1 MRKIFI
7 IGLLLA
13 LALFLVS
20 CGGPGIA
27 NVSIS
32 KVPKTIIVGG
42 DLCFNVQSKLDKGT
56 SPKLVLKVGGKAR
69 ATERVELGPKESKEF
84 CFAGPF
90 KEPGEYDIEIADF
103 SGKVKA
109 LSLAEALPIT
119 GLEATPKSERVIA
132 TGLISYRLS
141 VENKTDV
148 QATREIEV
156 RLDDQVIDSKKVT
169 LAPREKQELTFK
181 ISQTDSPGKHRLQIG
196 DETREIEVL
205 PRPGELPPEPK
216 VIGPEQGLTELGK
229 PGGKIVIG
237 TTVGP
242 KTLNPLVAQETS
254 STAIT
259 GMLDAGL
266 VETNPITAE
275 IEPALAESWEISE
288 DKKTIT
294 FHLRKGVKFSD
305 GVPFTA
311 DDVIFTFNDL
321 VFNPDVNT
329 DYRDVL
335 EVKGQ
340 PIKFEKVDDYTVK
353 VILPEPFRPIFRVIG
368 GDILPKHKLAQYVAK
383 LNPGAEG
390 DLRAVKQV
398 LGENRQALEAQ
409 DKEKVSALDG
419 QLATL
424 EEAIKAQDLDKIKG
438 LVPPALDSLKGL
450 EEAAGDGLKE
460 ALGKA
465 EEELGLIITHAE
477 AGKFKGIPPG
487 TFNNAWSLAAKPE
500 EFAGLGPFVFK
511 EYVPDQQVVLE
522 RNPYYWKVDSQGTQ
536 LPYIDQLVFL
546 VTGTLDTEFLKFQ
559 TGELDTYGPRPE
571 DWPTIQEQKE
581 EKGWVTVQDG
591 PNFGTNF
598 ITFNQDVKDEGLR
611 KIFRDVRFRRAIAY
625 AVDKQTII
633 DNIYHGLAIPQWS
646 PVSVPSP
653 FYDKSASFKKYEF
666 DLDKAAELLDEIGLK
681 DTDGD
686 GVREFPDTQGAGTGG
701 RDFSFTLITNT
712 GNNIRTDIGNL
723 LTDDLKQIGVKVNFK
738 PIDFNALVT
747 NLLGGNYEAVIIGFT
762 GGVEPNNG
770 ANVWRSSGGL
780 HFWHYSAKD
789 EPYDWERRVDELFD
803 EGATTFDVEK
813 AKEAY
818 VEFQRLVS
826 EHLPVIYT
834 VNGQFLY
841 ASKKTLGNNEHFN
854 PLAGTLGFAEV
865 LWWKDEAR
873 RNETLMR

>member
-1 MRKIFI
+1 MRKILMI
-7 IGLLLA
+7 NLLMILVLA
-13 LALFLVS
+13 LAS
-20 CGGPGIA
+20 CGGPGTA
-27 NVSIS
+27 NIS
-32 KVPKTIIVGG
+32 VKGVPKTVIAGG
-42 DLCFNVQSKLDKGT
+42 DYCFTVQNKLDKET
-56 SPKLVLKVGGKAR
+56 SPKLDLKVGGKVR
-69 ATERVELGPKESKEF
+69 ATGQVKLGPQESKEF

-103 SGKVKA
+103 SGKV
-109 LSLAEALPIT
+109 
-119 GLEATPKSERVIA
+119 
-132 TGLISYRLS
+132 
-141 VENKTDV
+141 
-148 QATREIEV
+148 
-156 RLDDQVIDSKKVT
+156 
-169 LAPREKQELTFK
+169 
-181 ISQTDSPGKHRLQIG
+181 
-196 DETREIEVL
+196 EVL
-205 PRPGELPPEPK
+205 PRLGELPPNPK
-216 VIGPEQGLTELGK
+216 PVGPEQGLTELGK
-229 PGGKIVIG
+229 LGGKIVIG

-242 KTLNPLVAQETS
+242 KTLNPLVAQEIS

-259 GMLDAGL
+259 GMMDAGL

-294 FHLRKGVKFSD
+294 FHLRQGIKFSD
-305 GVPFTA
+305 GEPFTA

-335 EVKGQ
+335 KVKGK

-368 GDILPKHKLAQYVAK
+368 GDILPQHKLARYVAK

-390 DLRAVKQV
+390 DLRAVKQA
-398 LGENRQALEAQ
+398 LEENREALEAQ
-409 DKEKVSALDG
+409 DKDKVAALEG
-419 QLATL
+419 QLSAL
-424 EEAIKAQDLDKIKG
+424 EEAIKSQKLDLIKV
-438 LVPPALDSLKGL
+438 LIPQALGSLKGL
-450 EEAAGDGLKE
+450 KEAAEDKLKE

-465 EEELGLIITHAE
+465 EEELNLIVSHAE

-487 TFNNAWSLAAKPE
+487 AFNNAWSLATKPE

-536 LPYIDQLVFL
+536 LPYLDQLVFL
-546 VTGTLDTEFLKFQ
+546 VTGTLDTTFLKFQ

-591 PNFGTNF
+591 PTFGTNF
-598 ITFNQDVKDEGLR
+598 VTFNQDVEDEQLQ
-611 KIFRDVRFRRAIAY
+611 KIFRNVRFRQAIAY

-633 DNIYHGLAIPQWS
+633 ENIYHGLAIPQWS

-653 FYDKSASFKKYEF
+653 FYDKEESFKKYSF
-666 DLDKAAELLDEIGLK
+666 DLEKAAELLDEIGLK
-681 DTDGD
+681 DIDND
-686 GVREFPDTQGAGTGG
+686 GVRELPGG
-701 RDFSFTLITNT
+701 RDLTFTLITNT

-723 LTDDLKQIGVKVNFK
+723 LTDDLKRVGVKVNFK

-747 NLLGGNYEAVIIGFT
+747 ALLGGNYEAVIIGFT

-770 ANVWRSSGGL
+770 ANVWRSDGGL
-780 HFWHYSAKD
+780 HFWHYAAQD
-789 EPYDWERRVDELFD
+789 EPYGWEKRVDELFD
-803 EGATTFDVEK
+803 LGATTFDEQK

-841 ASKKTLGNNEHFN
+841 AAKKTLGNNEHFN
-854 PLAGTLGFAEV
+854 PLAGTLGFADI
-865 LWWKDEAR
+865 LWWRDETR
-873 RNETLMR
+873 RNETLTR

>member
-1 MRKIFI
+1 MKKSFI
-7 IGLLLA
+7 VGLLLILVLA
-13 LALFLVS
+13 LAS
-20 CGGPGIA
+20 CGGPRTA
-27 NVSIS
+27 DIS
-32 KVPKTIIVGG
+32 VKGAPKTIPVGS
-42 DLCFNVQSKLDKGT
+42 DFCFTVQNKLDKEAGL
-56 SPKLVLKVGGKAR
+56 KLELRVGGKVR
-69 ATERVELGPKESKEF
+69 ATGRVDLGPRESKEF

-90 KEPGEYDIEIADF
+90 KEPGEYDVEIADF
-103 SGKVKA
+103 SDKVKVLA
-109 LSLAEALPIT
+109 LEEALPVSII
-119 GLEATPKSERVIA
+119 EALPKSERVIA
-132 TGLISYRLS
+132 TGLISYKLN
-141 VENKTDV
+141 VENKTDI

-156 RLDDQVIDSKKVT
+156 RLDGQAIDSQEVVLK
-169 LAPREKQELTFK
+169 PREKQELAFE
-181 ISQTDSPGKHRLQIG
+181 ISQTDRPGKYRLQIG
-196 DETREIEVL
+196 EEIREIEVL
-205 PRPGELPPEPK
+205 PRPGEIPLNPK

-259 GMLDAGL
+259 GMMNAGL
-266 VETNPITAE
+266 VEVNPLTAE
-275 IEPALAESWEISE
+275 IEPALASSWEISE

-294 FHLRKGVKFSD
+294 FHLRKGIKWSD
-305 GVPFTA
+305 GEPFTA

-335 EVKGQ
+335 QVKGQ
-340 PIKFEKVDDYTVK
+340 PIRFEKVDDYTIK
-353 VILPEPFRPIFRVIG
+353 VTLPEPFRPIFRAIG

-390 DLRAVKQV
+390 DLRAVQKIIE
-398 LGENRQALEAQ
+398 ENREALEAR
-409 DKEKVSALDG
+409 DKDKVAALDE
-419 QLATL
+419 QLAAL
-424 EEAIKAQDLDKIKG
+424 EKAVKDQDLDKIKE
-438 LVPPALDSLKGL
+438 LVPQAADSLKGL
-450 EEAAGDGLKE
+450 QEGV
-460 ALGKA
+460 
-465 EEELGLIITHAE
+465 EEEVEKVLDKAQEELDLIITHAE
-477 AGKFKGIPPG
+477 EGKFKGVPPG

-511 EYVPDQQVVLE
+511 EYVPDQQVILE
-522 RNPYYWKVDSQGTQ
+522 RNPYYWKVDPQGTQ

-571 DWPTIQEQKE
+571 DWPIIQEQKE

-591 PNFGTNF
+591 PTFGTNF
-598 ITFNQDVKDEGLR
+598 VTFNQDVDDPVLR
-611 KIFRDVRFRRAIAY
+611 EVFRDVRFRRAIAY

-653 FYDKSASFKKYEF
+653 FYDREETFKKYPF
-666 DLDKAAELLDEIGLK
+666 DLEKAAELLDEIGLQ

-686 GVREFPDTQGAGTGG
+686 GIRELPDG
-701 RDFSFTLITNT
+701 RDFTFTLITNT
-712 GNNIRTDIGNL
+712 GNNIRVDIGNL
-723 LTDDLKQIGVKVNFK
+723 LTDDLKKIGVKVNFK

-770 ANVWRSSGGL
+770 ANVWKSSGGL

-789 EPYDWERRVDELFD
+789 EPYEWEKRVDELFD
-803 EGATTFDVEK
+803 EGATTFDEEK
-813 AKEAY
+813 AKEVY

-834 VNGQFLY
+834 VNMQFLY

-865 LWWKDEAR
+865 LWWKDETR
-873 RNETLMR
+873 RNETLTR

>member
-1 MRKIFI
+1 MRKFFIFS
-7 IGLLLA
+7 LLVSLA
-13 LALFLVS
+13 LVLVS
-20 CGGPGIA
+20 CGGPGTA
-27 NVSIS
+27 NVSV
-32 KVPKTIIVGG
+32 KGVPKTVIAGG
-42 DLCFNVQSKLDKGT
+42 DYCFTVQNKLDKET
-56 SPKLVLKVGGKAR
+56 SPKLALRVGGKVQAS
-69 ATERVELGPKESKEF
+69 ERVKLGPKESKEF
-84 CFAGPF
+84 CFKNPF
-90 KEPGEYDIEIADF
+90 KQPGEYDVEIADF
-103 SGKVKA
+103 KAKVQA
-109 LSLAEALPIT
+109 LSLAEALPISIT
-119 GLEATPKSERVIA
+119 EVSPKSERVIA
-132 TGLISYRLS
+132 TGIISFKLN
-141 VENKTDV
+141 VENKTDA

-156 RLDDQVIDSKKVT
+156 RLDGQVIDSQKVVLKPQEKKD
-169 LAPREKQELTFK
+169 LT
-181 ISQTDSPGKHRLQIG
+181 IEVSQTDQPGKHQLQIG
-196 DETREIEVL
+196 DQKQEIEVL

-216 VIGPEQGLTELGK
+216 VVGPEQGLTELGK

-259 GMLDAGL
+259 GMMDAGL

-275 IEPALAESWEISE
+275 IEPALAKSWEISQ

-294 FHLRKGVKFSD
+294 FHLRQGVKWSD
-305 GVPFTA
+305 GEPFTA
-311 DDVIFTFNDL
+311 DDVVFTFNDL

-335 EVKGQ
+335 QVKGQ

-368 GDILPKHKLAQYVAK
+368 GDILPQHKLARYVAK

-390 DLRAVKQV
+390 DLRAVKKIIADHR
-398 LGENRQALEAQ
+398 EALEAQ
-409 DKEKVSALDG
+409 DKDKLAALEG
-419 QLATL
+419 QLSAL
-424 EEAIKAQDLDKIKG
+424 EEAIKDQDLDKIKALAPQAADSLTALEG
-438 LVPPALDSLKGL
+438 ALTADDVKKALDKAQKELSL
-450 EEAAGDGLKE
+450 
-460 ALGKA
+460 
-465 EEELGLIITHAE
+465 IVTHAE

-511 EYVPDQQVVLE
+511 RYVPDQQVVLE

-536 LPYIDQLVFL
+536 LPYIDRLVFL

-571 DWPTIQEQKE
+571 DWPTIQEQKK
-581 EKGWVTVQDG
+581 EKGWITVKDG

-611 KIFRDVRFRRAIAY
+611 KIFRDVRFRQAIAD

-633 DNIYHGLAIPQWS
+633 ENIYHGLAIPQWS

-653 FYDKSASFKKYEF
+653 FYDKEESFKKYPF
-666 DLDKAAELLDEIGLK
+666 DLKEAAQLLDEIGLK
-681 DTDGD
+681 DTNGD
-686 GVREFPDTQGAGTGG
+686 GVRELPDG
-701 RDFSFTLITNT
+701 RELIINLITNS
-712 GNNIRTDIGNL
+712 GNNIRVDLGNM
-723 LTDDLKQIGVKVNFK
+723 LTDDLKKIGVKVNFK

-747 NLLGGNYEAVIIGFT
+747 ALLGGNYEAVIIGFT

-770 ANVWRSSGGL
+770 ANVWRSDGGL
-780 HFWHYSAKD
+780 HFWHYAAKK
-789 EPYDWERRVDELFD
+789 EPYDWEKQVDQLFD
-803 EGATTFDVEK
+803 EGATTFDEQK

-818 VEFQRLVS
+818 VEFQQLVS

-841 ASKKTLGNNEHFN
+841 AAKKTLGNNEHFN
-854 PLAGTLGFAEV
+854 PLAGTLGFADI
-865 LWWKDEAR
+865 LWWKDETR
-873 RNETLMR
+873 RNETLAR